1 MIRVAPLKYKADKS
15 VVENWR
21 VAMKTMDEMMQDIDA
36 KKPKVYMPNKF
47 KEMKEYNDTDGK
59 VVVSKMELT
68 PVAQAPEVPS
78 LKVQNL
84 NGSDYDV
91 KNLTGGKLTLLL
103 TCFKNSGFDNLAG
116 WRQAFE
122 NALGEDNSMV
132 QIVQLNI
139 IEEWY
144 VRLFPGMIRKG
155 LRTKVPESQ
164 YGLTLV
170 YYGECNEFRA
180 AMDMTNTFV
189 GYVQLVD
196 AKGRVRWTAAGNITP
211 EESTVMTLLTSKI
224 LAEINVLST
233 LTNEILRDDLKI
245 WAYGHRVKLLRAI
258 HVVVLPPTN
267 LPEIPK
273 VGRRRFYNSK
283 VGRDI
288 RLNSTY
294 PHRVLSGPKGSC
306 VMCFSDST
314 SGRRRELT
322 TTKKCLTCQVHLC
335 AKTFGEYT
343 TSCFEAFHEQ
353 DTLDMRA
360 RPPPRPRVMYILP
373 NWDPAKDSYESLKR
387 ENLRMQLQHQ
397 S

>member
-1 MIRVAPLKYKADKS
+1 MT
-15 VVENWR
+15 VVTEW
-21 VAMKTMDEMMQDIDA
+21 TCEQ
-36 KKPKVYMPNKF
+36 
-47 KEMKEYNDTDGK
+47 
-59 VVVSKMELT
+59 VVLWLGE
-68 PVAQAPEVPS
+68 A
-78 LKVQNL
+78 
-84 NGSDYDV
+84 
-91 KNLTGGKLTLLL
+91 
-103 TCFKNSGFDNLAG
+103 GFDNFKETFSVNEITGGG
-116 WRQAFE
+116 WPSIDDSYVVHKC
-122 NALGEDNSMV
+122 LNS
-132 QIVQLNI
+132 
-139 IEEWY
+139 
-144 VRLFPGMIRKG
+144 
-155 LRTKVPESQ
+155 T
-164 YGLTLV
+164 
-170 YYGECNEFRA
+170 C
-180 AMDMTNTFV
+180 
-189 GYVQLVD
+189 VD
-196 AKGRVRWTAAGNITP
+196 
-211 EESTVMTLLTSKI
+211 
-224 LAEINVLST
+224 VLST

-245 WAYGHRVKLLRAI
+245 WASSNENGVGPTQCSINPLPPHHRNFLPSPLRPTASPRNHLTCRWVHRSRLQRMPPRRI
-258 HVVVLPPTN
+258 QFPSPSVLHRVVVLPPTN

>member
-1 MIRVAPLKYKADKS
+1 MRQRRMRLKREPPS
-15 VVENWR
+15 MTVVTEW
-21 VAMKTMDEMMQDIDA
+21 TCEQ
-36 KKPKVYMPNKF
+36 
-47 KEMKEYNDTDGK
+47 
-59 VVVSKMELT
+59 VVLWLGE
-68 PVAQAPEVPS
+68 A
-78 LKVQNL
+78 
-84 NGSDYDV
+84 
-91 KNLTGGKLTLLL
+91 
-103 TCFKNSGFDNLAG
+103 GFDN
-116 WRQAFE
+116 FKE
-122 NALGEDNSMV
+122 
-132 QIVQLNI
+132 
-139 IEEWY
+139 
-144 VRLFPGMIRKG
+144 
-155 LRTKVPESQ
+155 
-164 YGLTLV
+164 
-170 YYGECNEFRA
+170 
-180 AMDMTNTFV
+180 
-189 GYVQLVD
+189 
-196 AKGRVRWTAAGNITP
+196 
-211 EESTVMTLLTSKI
+211 
-224 LAEINVLST
+224 
-233 LTNEILRDDLKI
+233 
-245 WAYGHRVKLLRAI
+245 
-258 HVVVLPPTN
+258 VVVLPPTN

>member
-1 MIRVAPLKYKADKS
+1 MT
-15 VVENWR
+15 VVTEW
-21 VAMKTMDEMMQDIDA
+21 TCEQ
-36 KKPKVYMPNKF
+36 
-47 KEMKEYNDTDGK
+47 
-59 VVVSKMELT
+59 VVLWLGE
-68 PVAQAPEVPS
+68 A
-78 LKVQNL
+78 
-84 NGSDYDV
+84 
-91 KNLTGGKLTLLL
+91 
-103 TCFKNSGFDNLAG
+103 GFDN
-116 WRQAFE
+116 FKE
-122 NALGEDNSMV
+122 TFSV
-132 QIVQLNI
+132 
-139 IEEWY
+139 
-144 VRLFPGMIRKG
+144 
-155 LRTKVPESQ
+155 
-164 YGLTLV
+164 
-170 YYGECNEFRA
+170 NE
-180 AMDMTNTFV
+180 
-189 GYVQLVD
+189 
-196 AKGRVRWTAAGNITP
+196 ITGD
-211 EESTVMTLLTSKI
+211 
-224 LAEINVLST
+224 VLST

-258 HVVVLPPTN
+258 HELLAKSTSIDSIASKPSHLSSGASQSPAENAASSHPVPQPIRPPPRVVVLPPTN

>member
-1 MIRVAPLKYKADKS
+1 MLTRAAKRHAVGSTFLCATSLSTTGLMSSRGMTSDSDKSPYVLPPRPKLVSKPTDAPLKYKADKS

-224 LAEINVLST
+224 LAEISQ
-233 LTNEILRDDLKI
+233 K
-245 WAYGHRVKLLRAI
+245 
-258 HVVVLPPTN
+258 
-267 LPEIPK
+267 
-273 VGRRRFYNSK
+273 
-283 VGRDI
+283 
-288 RLNSTY
+288 
-294 PHRVLSGPKGSC
+294 
-306 VMCFSDST
+306 
-314 SGRRRELT
+314 
-322 TTKKCLTCQVHLC
+322 
-335 AKTFGEYT
+335 
-343 TSCFEAFHEQ
+343 
-353 DTLDMRA
+353 
-360 RPPPRPRVMYILP
+360 PR
-373 NWDPAKDSYESLKR
+373 K
-387 ENLRMQLQHQ
+387 
-397 S
+397 